1 VYRHELFAQGVRSA
15 LERESGVQIV
25 GMENDVARAARAV
38 RALRPEVILVEEPTE
53 SGVAWP
59 ILEWAAASRI
69 VTFSM
74 QHAYATVYHPH
85 RTAAGDPVD
94 LIRAIQEARAGEM
107 PRGPHL
113 DVQG

>member
-1 VYRHELFAQGVRSA
+1 M
-15 LERESGVQIV
+15 LERESAVQIV
-25 GMENDVARAARAV
+25 GMENDAARAAKAV
-38 RALRPEVILVEEPTE
+38 HALRPEVILVEEPQE

-94 LIRAIQEARAGEM
+94 LIRAIHEAREGEM
-107 PRGPHL
+107 PRDRHL